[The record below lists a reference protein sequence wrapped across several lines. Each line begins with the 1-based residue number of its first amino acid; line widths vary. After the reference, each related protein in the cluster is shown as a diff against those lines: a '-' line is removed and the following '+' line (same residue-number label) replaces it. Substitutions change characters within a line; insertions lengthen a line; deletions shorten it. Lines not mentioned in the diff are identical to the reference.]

1 MDWDDDD
8 FGLGSLI
15 SSEDTE
21 IAMREDRDLVFAR
34 EYVRLKALKSKN
46 AAELACVR
54 AGITNPEYHIKVVAD
69 RQLARPEVQR
79 LIEEAESSGIL
90 IERTEYTR
98 DLFLDELQAV
108 HERALDAKNFTSA
121 ISAVKTQAQLLGF
134 MDQTVTI
141 NHNVRPAEL
150 SLEDLRRMVSKELEA
165 APVQLRIEAD
175 VSDAEFTEVE
185 DDG

>member
-15 SSEDTE
+15 SEDAE

-79 LIEEAESSGIL
+79 LITEAEASGIL

-121 ISAVKTQAQLLGF
+121 ISAVKTQAQLLGM
-134 MDQTVTI
+134 MDQTVNI
-141 NHNVRPAEL
+141 NHTVTAK
-150 SLEDLRRMVSKELEA
+150 DLDLQTLRAMVADRAK
-165 APVQLRIEAD
+165 PVAVIEAD
-175 VSDAEFTEVE
+175 YREV
-185 DDG
+185 DG

>member
-15 SSEDTE
+15 SENAE
-21 IAMREDRDLVFAR
+21 VAMRDDRDLVFAR

-79 LIEEAESSGIL
+79 LIEEAETSGIL
-90 IERTEYTR
+90 I
-98 DLFLDELQAV
+98 
-108 HERALDAKNFTSA
+108 
-121 ISAVKTQAQLLGF
+121 
-134 MDQTVTI
+134 
-141 NHNVRPAEL
+141 
-150 SLEDLRRMVSKELEA
+150 
-165 APVQLRIEAD
+165 
-175 VSDAEFTEVE
+175 
-185 DDG
+185 

>member
-15 SSEDTE
+15 SENAE

-79 LIEEAESSGIL
+79 LIEEAETSGIL

-134 MDQTVTI
+134 MDQTVNV
-141 NHNVRPAEL
+141 NHTVTAKDLDLQTLRAMVADRAKPA
-150 SLEDLRRMVSKELEA
+150 MV
-165 APVQLRIEAD
+165 IEGVVND
-175 VSDAEFTEVE
+175 EPTV
-185 DDG
+185 

>member
-1 MDWDDDD
+1 MDWDDDG

-15 SSEDTE
+15 SSEEAE

-54 AGITNPEYHIKVVAD
+54 AGITNPEYHIKVVAE
-69 RQLARPEVQR
+69 RQLARVEVQR
-79 LIEEAESSGIL
+79 LIAEAETSGL
-90 IERTEYTR
+90 TVERTEYTR

-121 ISAVKTQAQLLGF
+121 ISAVKTQAQLLGM
-134 MDQTVTI
+134 MDQTVNV
-141 NHNVRPAEL
+141 NHTVTAKDLDLATLRAMVADRAKPAA
-150 SLEDLRRMVSKELEA
+150 V
-165 APVQLRIEAD
+165 IEAD
-175 VSDAEFTEVE
+175 YREIEHE
-185 DDG
+185 G

>member
-15 SSEDTE
+15 SEGAE
-21 IAMREDRDLVFAR
+21 VAMREDRDLVFAR

-79 LIEEAESSGIL
+79 LITEAESSGIV

-121 ISAVKTQAQLLGF
+121 ISAVKTQAQLLGM
-134 MDQTVTI
+134 MDQTVNI
-141 NHNVRPAEL
+141 NHTVTAK
-150 SLEDLRRMVSKELEA
+150 DLDLQTLRAMVADRAK
-165 APVQLRIEAD
+165 PVAVIDAD
-175 VSDAEFTEVE
+175 YKEVE
-185 DDG
+185 G

>member
-15 SSEDTE
+15 SEGAE
-21 IAMREDRDLVFAR
+21 VAMRDDRDLVFAR
-34 EYVRLKALKSKN
+34 EYVRLKAVKSKN

-54 AGITNPEYHIKVVAD
+54 AGITNPEYHIKVVAE

-79 LIEEAESSGIL
+79 LVAEAETSGIV

-121 ISAVKTQAQLLGF
+121 ISAVKTQAQLLGM
-134 MDQTVTI
+134 MDQTLNI
-141 NHNVRPAEL
+141 NHTVTAKDLDLQTLRAMVADRAKPVNV
-150 SLEDLRRMVSKELEA
+150 
-165 APVQLRIEAD
+165 IEGT
-175 VSDAEFTEVE
+175 VVDAE
-185 DDG
+185 

>member
-1 MDWDDDD
+1 MDMDWDDDD

-15 SSEDTE
+15 SENAE
-21 IAMREDRDLVFAR
+21 VAMRDDRDLVFAR

-54 AGITNPEYHIKVVAD
+54 AGITNPEYHIKVVAE
-69 RQLARPEVQR
+69 RQLARVEVQR
-79 LIEEAESSGIL
+79 LIVEAETSGIL

-121 ISAVKTQAQLLGF
+121 ISAVKTQAQLLG
-134 MDQTVTI
+134 MLDQTVNV
-141 NHNVRPAEL
+141 NHSVSAKDLDLATLRAMVADRARPVNVIDAVVVRGIGE
-150 SLEDLRRMVSKELEA
+150 
-165 APVQLRIEAD
+165 
-175 VSDAEFTEVE
+175 SD
-185 DDG
+185 D

>member
-1 MDWDDDD
+1 MDMDWDDGD

-15 SSEDTE
+15 SEDAE
-21 IAMREDRDLVFAR
+21 VAMREDRDLVFAR
-34 EYVRLKALKSKN
+34 EYVRLRAVKSKN

-79 LIEEAESSGIL
+79 LISEAETSGIN

-134 MDQTVTI
+134 MDQTLNI
-141 NHNVRPAEL
+141 NHTVTAKDLDLQTLRAMVADRAKPA
-150 SLEDLRRMVSKELEA
+150 MV
-165 APVQLRIEAD
+165 IEANYR
-175 VSDAEFTEVE
+175 EVE
-185 DDG
+185 

>member
-1 MDWDDDD
+1 MDMDWDDDD

-15 SSEDTE
+15 SSEDAE

-79 LIEEAESSGIL
+79 LIEEAETSGIL

-134 MDQTVTI
+134 MDQTVNV
-141 NHNVRPAEL
+141 NHTVTAK
-150 SLEDLRRMVSKELEA
+150 DLDLQTLRAMVADRAK
-165 APVQLRIEAD
+165 PVAVIDAD
-175 VSDAEFTEVE
+175 YREVE
-185 DDG
+185 AQ

>member
-1 MDWDDDD
+1 MIDDMDDG

-15 SSEDTE
+15 SENAE
-21 IAMREDRDLVFAR
+21 IAMRDDRDLVFAR
-34 EYVRLKALKSKN
+34 EYVRLRALKSKN
-46 AAELACVR
+46 PAELACVR
-54 AGITNPEYHIKVVAD
+54 AGITNPEYHIKVVAE

-79 LIEEAESSGIL
+79 LIEEAETSGIV

-134 MDQTVTI
+134 MDQTVNI
-141 NHNVRPAEL
+141 NHTVTAKDLDLATLRAMVADRAKPVNV
-150 SLEDLRRMVSKELEA
+150 
-165 APVQLRIEAD
+165 ID
-175 VSDAEFTEVE
+175 VDYKEVE
-185 DDG
+185 L